1 MNGRARDAIIVLVAV
16 VAATACEQPP
26 PAYGNVVVTV
36 RDDVAGLPGHED
48 GGAWLSAVIL
58 PGAWPEPFASS
69 GRCNLVPRP
78 SVAQDLD
85 AGEIVLTVR
94 DTEVVLEHNGL
105 YYLATEFD
113 RTLIDVDEPIDVRT
127 TGALIPKFQASVH
140 VPAPLE
146 GVTLPESQGTV
157 SRAEPLVVTWTPIE
171 TDGRETVVALGL
183 GNVRAGVTCYAEP
196 GDDRFEVPVE
206 LLAEL
211 ADDHTGINL
220 MRYRVIDVGV
230 PDSEIVF
237 RGGSLVGRSFYFEP

>member
-1 MNGRARDAIIVLVAV
+1 MNGRARDAIIVLVAA

-48 GGAWLSAVIL
+48 GGAWLNAVIK
-58 PGAWPEPFASS
+58 PGIWAEPLARS
-69 GRCNLVPRP
+69 GRCELIPRAG
-78 SVAQDLD
+78 VAQDLD

-113 RTLIDVDEPIDVRT
+113 RTLIDVDEPIHVRA
-127 TGALIPKFQASVH
+127 TGALIPKFHAAVL

-146 GVTLPESQGTV
+146 GVTMPESQGTV
-157 SRAEPLVVTWTPIE
+157 SRSEPLVVTWSPLE
-171 TDGRETVVALGL
+171 SDGHDTVVALGIS
-183 GNVRAGVTCYAEP
+183 NARAVVACYAGA
-196 GDDRFEVPVE
+196 GDDRFEVPVD

-211 ADDHTGINL
+211 ADGYSGIDL
-220 MRYRVIDVGV
+220 KRYRVIDVGV